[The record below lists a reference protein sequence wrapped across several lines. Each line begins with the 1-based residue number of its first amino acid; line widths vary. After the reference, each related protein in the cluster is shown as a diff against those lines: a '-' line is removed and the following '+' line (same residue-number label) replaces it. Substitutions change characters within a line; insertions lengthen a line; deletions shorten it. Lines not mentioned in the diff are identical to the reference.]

1 MNEECNSQA
10 GQLDLLWEQF
20 GGRVVENN
28 PNDAR
33 DSDMLNK
40 QGTKRFIK
48 QLTGGAIVGI
58 SKIDDPNDKR
68 KNIVIAKTLN
78 GESVTLYSFE
88 KEDYLKKVTIRK
100 TTQQDVDDGNAE
112 KSGLYAFEYIMNS
125 GRKILVPAYQFMY
138 HGVRTDGIET
148 YINETGGIES
158 ILRIAENKD
167 TALTIEMTRNGL
179 LIQSVVSPCQGQAKI
194 VKQDCGLAVQNNWAN
209 GDPIK
214 LVELTY
220 EEYVELQN
228 ASLVCDCKTG
238 GECVCEDNPNIIEKG
253 CIYFIKNKNIMYLN
267 GVKYGFAISDSNT
280 VYMTKSETGEFML
293 NVKISKNSTNMLRAL
308 SDGLYSAMSW
318 SGSKS
323 NEILEVQYDNED
335 VYKSLDEPQKSRT
348 IFICADSKKIYITGK
363 DYSYVDIIGNP
374 DDAED
379 KNTVYGY
386 INSNI
391 KNVVKY
397 EEFESDGDKRKSIT
411 LENYD
416 VLLGKKTDGST
427 VNLAM
432 VSKWDKA
439 DYGST
444 TLPFN
449 INGSEKRPTYN
460 DDEEIA
466 LMKDIEEIKLPI
478 EFNFPIRT
486 LQDKV
491 YTQEEIFAWFG
502 VSDAA
507 ELKTLIVREGQFY
520 LKYGIQLSG
529 NPHYYRMPI
538 QYIAFESDN
547 QIKMVVIGLDT
558 TNDTPTKYEIILNLD
573 GTIAKD
579 NSNIKVTSSD
589 LVLTDGDTISALKAQ
604 IEEKATTEALN
615 TEVEARTAKDTEI
628 EAELAKKVAYT
639 DVTTEDNP
647 NRKAIVLNNHD
658 TLLGRT
664 TSGSAVNIAMI
675 SKWDKSDFGSA
686 QLPFNMNGSEERPT
700 YNDTEEVALL
710 KDITD
715 IAGKLEEIS
724 GKVSAIESKNI
735 DEAIRSINQ
744 EIASIK
750 ERLAVLEGS
759 SN

>member
-40 QGTKRFIK
+40 QGTERFIK

-100 TTQQDVDDGNAE
+100 TTQQDVDDGNAD

-138 HGVRTDGIET
+138 HGVRTDSIET
-148 YINETGGIES
+148 YINENGGIES
-158 ILRIAENKD
+158 ILRLAENKD
-167 TALTIEMTRNGL
+167 TALTVEMTRNGL
-179 LIQSVVSPCQGQAKI
+179 LVQSVVSPCQGQAKI
-194 VKQDCGLAVQNNWAN
+194 VKQECGLAVQNNWAN

-238 GECVCEDNPNIIEKG
+238 GECECEDNSNRIENG

-323 NEILEVQYDNED
+323 NEILEVQCDNED

-348 IFICADSKKIYITGK
+348 IFICADSKKIYIAGN

-374 DDAED
+374 DDTED

-386 INSNI
+386 INSNL
-391 KNVVKY
+391 KNIVKY
-397 EEFESDGDKRKSIT
+397 EEFESGGDERKSIT

-416 VLLGKKTDGST
+416 VLLGKMTNGSA

-432 VSKWDKA
+432 VSKWDVA
-439 DYGST
+439 DFGST

-449 INGSEKRPTYN
+449 
-460 DDEEIA
+460 
-466 LMKDIEEIKLPI
+466 
-478 EFNFPIRT
+478 
-486 LQDKV
+486 
-491 YTQEEIFAWFG
+491 
-502 VSDAA
+502 
-507 ELKTLIVREGQFY
+507 
-520 LKYGIQLSG
+520 
-529 NPHYYRMPI
+529 
-538 QYIAFESDN
+538 
-547 QIKMVVIGLDT
+547 
-558 TNDTPTKYEIILNLD
+558 
-573 GTIAKD
+573 
-579 NSNIKVTSSD
+579 
-589 LVLTDGDTISALKAQ
+589 
-604 IEEKATTEALN
+604 
-615 TEVEARTAKDTEI
+615 
-628 EAELAKKVAYT
+628 
-639 DVTTEDNP
+639 
-647 NRKAIVLNNHD
+647 
-658 TLLGRT
+658 
-664 TSGSAVNIAMI
+664 
-675 SKWDKSDFGSA
+675 
-686 QLPFNMNGSEERPT
+686 MNGSKERPT

-715 IAGKLEEIS
+715 ITGKLEEI
-724 GKVSAIESKNI
+724 GDKVSAIESKNI
-735 DEAIRSINQ
+735 DEEIKSIKQ
-744 EIASIK
+744 EITSIK
-750 ERLAVLEGS
+750 EKLAALEGS

>member
-40 QGTKRFIK
+40 QGTERFIK
-48 QLTGGAIVGI
+48 QLTGGAIVGV

-68 KNIVIAKTLN
+68 KNIVIAKTMN

-100 TTQQDVDDGNAE
+100 TTQQDVDDGNVD

-125 GRKILVPAYQFMY
+125 GRKMLVPAYQFMY
-138 HGVRTDGIET
+138 HGVRTDSIET
-148 YINETGGIES
+148 YINENGGIES

-167 TALTIEMTRNGL
+167 TALTIEMTKNGL
-179 LIQSVVSPCQGQAKI
+179 LVQSVVSPCQGQAKI
-194 VKQDCGLAVQNNWAN
+194 VKQDCGLAVQNNWDN

-238 GECVCEDNPNIIEKG
+238 GECACEDNSNRIENG

-280 VYMTKSETGEFML
+280 VYMTKGETGEFML
-293 NVKISKNSTNMLRAL
+293 NVKISKNSTNMLRVL

-323 NEILEVQYDNED
+323 NEILEVQCDNED
-335 VYKSLDEPQKSRT
+335 IYKSLDESQKSRT
-348 IFICADSKKIYITGK
+348 IFICADSKKIYIAGN

-386 INSNI
+386 INSNL
-391 KNVVKY
+391 KNIVKY
-397 EEFESDGDKRKSIT
+397 EEFESNGDKRKSIT

-416 VLLGKKTDGST
+416 VLLGKMTNGSA

-444 TLPFN
+444 ALPFN

-460 DDEEIA
+460 DNEEIA

-491 YTQEEIFAWFG
+491 YTQKEILAWFG

-529 NPHYYRMPI
+529 NPYYYKMPI
-538 QYIAFESDN
+538 QYIAFESAN

-573 GTIAKD
+573 GTIAGG
-579 NSNIKVTSSD
+579 NSNIKVTRSD
-589 LVLTDGDTISALKAQ
+589 LAFVDAIASITAQ
-604 IEEKATTEALN
+604 IGEKATTEALN
-615 TEVEARTAKDTEI
+615 TGVEARTAKDAEI
-628 EAELAKKVAYT
+628 ETELAKKVAYT
-639 DVTTEDNP
+639 DVSTDDNP
-647 NRKAIVLNNHD
+647 NRKAIALNNHD
-658 TLLGRT
+658 ALLGYT
-664 TSGSAVNIAMI
+664 TSKGSVNLAMV
-675 SKWDKSDFGSA
+675 SKWDVADFGSTT
-686 QLPFNMNGSEERPT
+686 LPFNMNGSKERPT

-710 KDITD
+710 KDVTD
-715 IAGKLEEIS
+715 TTRKLEEIS
-724 GKVSAIESKNI
+724 DKVSAIESKNI
-735 DEAIRSINQ
+735 DEAIQSIKQ

-750 ERLAVLEGS
+750 EKLATLEGS

>member
-40 QGTKRFIK
+40 QGVERFIN

-68 KNIVIAKTLN
+68 KNIVMAKTLN
-78 GESVTLYSFE
+78 GESITLYSFE
-88 KEDYLKKVTIRK
+88 KEDYLKKVVIRK
-100 TTQQDVDDGNAE
+100 TTQQDVDDGNAD

-138 HGVRTDGIET
+138 HGVRTDSIET
-148 YINETGGIES
+148 YINENGGIES

-167 TALTIEMTRNGL
+167 TALTVEMTRNGL

-194 VKQDCGLAVQNNWAN
+194 VKQDCGLAVQNNWDN

-228 ASLVCDCKTG
+228 ASLACDCRDG
-238 GECVCEDNPNIIEKG
+238 GECVCEDNSNRIENG

-293 NVKISKNSTNMLRAL
+293 NVKISNNSTNMLKAL

-335 VYKSLDEPQKSRT
+335 VYKSLDESQKSRT
-348 IFICADSKKIYITGK
+348 IFICADSKRIYIAGN

-386 INSNI
+386 INSKISELSKKVDSIGVHQIGVIGSFNDLEEAVTKPEICLKQSNSIIPFMVTSSEGKENGFIVNVITNNGINQALYWKNADKPSMKRTLSIGENGDIQNTPFYPIDHTPNINAGIISLYTLKGMNEDTDSDTVKAAFNDVYSKALIGVNELDKCLKYGFFLQDSLFRDTIMVGWNGSAWDMTIIGRNKPKGNVFLKLITVSISDDGIYKIVSPYKELEIITNGNILENTDI
-391 KNVVKY
+391 KNIVSELSKSVKY
-397 EEFESDGDKRKSIT
+397 EDFELNGDRRKAII
-411 LENYD
+411 LENYN
-416 VLLGKKTDGST
+416 VLLGKMTNGSA

-449 INGSEKRPTYN
+449 
-460 DDEEIA
+460 
-466 LMKDIEEIKLPI
+466 
-478 EFNFPIRT
+478 
-486 LQDKV
+486 
-491 YTQEEIFAWFG
+491 
-502 VSDAA
+502 
-507 ELKTLIVREGQFY
+507 
-520 LKYGIQLSG
+520 
-529 NPHYYRMPI
+529 
-538 QYIAFESDN
+538 
-547 QIKMVVIGLDT
+547 
-558 TNDTPTKYEIILNLD
+558 
-573 GTIAKD
+573 
-579 NSNIKVTSSD
+579 
-589 LVLTDGDTISALKAQ
+589 
-604 IEEKATTEALN
+604 
-615 TEVEARTAKDTEI
+615 
-628 EAELAKKVAYT
+628 
-639 DVTTEDNP
+639 
-647 NRKAIVLNNHD
+647 
-658 TLLGRT
+658 
-664 TSGSAVNIAMI
+664 
-675 SKWDKSDFGSA
+675 
-686 QLPFNMNGSEERPT
+686 MNGSEERPT
-700 YNDTEEVALL
+700 YNDTEGIALL

-715 IAGKLEEIS
+715 MTSKLQEIS
-724 GKVSAIESKNI
+724 DKVSAIESKNI
-735 DEAIRSINQ
+735 DEAINSINQ

-750 ERLAVLEGS
+750 ERLVALEGG

>member
-40 QGTKRFIK
+40 QGTERFIK

-68 KNIVIAKTLN
+68 KNIVMAKTLN

-100 TTQQDVDDGNAE
+100 TTQQDVDDGNAD

-138 HGVRTDGIET
+138 HGVRTDSIET
-148 YINETGGIES
+148 YINENGGIES

-167 TALTIEMTRNGL
+167 TALTVEMTRNGL

-220 EEYVELQN
+220 EEYVALQN

-238 GECVCEDNPNIIEKG
+238 GECECEDNSDRIENG

-335 VYKSLDEPQKSRT
+335 VYKSLDESQKSRT
-348 IFICADSKKIYITGK
+348 IFICADSKKIYIAGN
-363 DYSYVDIIGNP
+363 DYSCVGIIGNP

-379 KNTVYGY
+379 TNTVYGY
-386 INSNI
+386 INSNL
-391 KNVVKY
+391 KNTVKY
-397 EEFESDGDKRKSIT
+397 EDFESNGDKRKAII
-411 LENYD
+411 LGNYNA
-416 VLLGKKTDGST
+416 LLGKMTNGSA

-466 LMKDIEEIKLPI
+466 LMKD
-478 EFNFPIRT
+478 
-486 LQDKV
+486 
-491 YTQEEIFAWFG
+491 
-502 VSDAA
+502 
-507 ELKTLIVREGQFY
+507 
-520 LKYGIQLSG
+520 
-529 NPHYYRMPI
+529 
-538 QYIAFESDN
+538 
-547 QIKMVVIGLDT
+547 
-558 TNDTPTKYEIILNLD
+558 
-573 GTIAKD
+573 
-579 NSNIKVTSSD
+579 VT
-589 LVLTDGDTISALKAQ
+589 
-604 IEEKATTEALN
+604 
-615 TEVEARTAKDTEI
+615 
-628 EAELAKKVAYT
+628 
-639 DVTTEDNP
+639 
-647 NRKAIVLNNHD
+647 
-658 TLLGRT
+658 
-664 TSGSAVNIAMI
+664 
-675 SKWDKSDFGSA
+675 
-686 QLPFNMNGSEERPT
+686 
-700 YNDTEEVALL
+700 
-710 KDITD
+710 DIT
-715 IAGKLEEIS
+715 GKLEEI
-724 GKVSAIESKNI
+724 GDKVSAIESKNI
-735 DEAIRSINQ
+735 DEAISSINQ

-750 ERLAVLEGS
+750 ERLSALEGKL
-759 SN
+759 NYILNKFGGYLH